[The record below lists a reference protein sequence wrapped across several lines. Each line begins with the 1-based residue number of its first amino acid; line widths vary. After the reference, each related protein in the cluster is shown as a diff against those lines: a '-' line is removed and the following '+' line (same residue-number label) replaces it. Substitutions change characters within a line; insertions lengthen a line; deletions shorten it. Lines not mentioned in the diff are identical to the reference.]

1 MGAGGGAADAWR
13 GARLL
18 PSATAE
24 APEEAMNFLRFMVH
38 SISPGGVLGLRT
50 HPVCAKSPWV
60 VRQDTKNSQEFPQSV
75 GISGAQVWNPTCRL
89 PPECPGGLHGGQRNP
104 HDYRQPYP
112 AVIQIGRA
120 SCRERGEMLGGAA

>member
-1 MGAGGGAADAWR
+1 MRAGGGAA
-13 GARLL
+13 GAFLGGRLL
-18 PSATAE
+18 PRATAE

-75 GISGAQVWNPTCRL
+75 GISGAHVWNPTSRL
-89 PPECPGGLHGGQRNP
+89 PPERPGGLH
-104 HDYRQPYP
+104 
-112 AVIQIGRA
+112 
-120 SCRERGEMLGGAA
+120 C